1 MKRISIT
8 ILFFL
13 IACLFTS
20 CTKNEKKQPKKEVI
34 YPVNKLKP
42 VSQKV
47 SKKTNLDTIAV
58 ITDLRKKTST
68 DPKNIFPVKENIH
81 IIPQTYSPQLS
92 SEKTN
97 VDIRKRTNENLMTFV
112 NLRKILSLTKIGQT
126 LTQDELT
133 ENFKIPEDAVKLVKT
148 VTKTAEN
155 ELAVK
160 WQSTWFVEKVS
171 DAELEDGRM
180 KVIFKSNKMY
190 TSGKAIGIK
199 YNKKIYNN
207 LVIIG
212 RSAYIPSVKG
222 YSWQI
227 GR

>member
-1 MKRISIT
+1 MKTISIT
-8 ILFFL
+8 ILFL
-13 IACLFTS
+13 IACFFTS
-20 CTKNEKKQPKKEVI
+20 CNTNEKKQPKKEI
-34 YPVNKLKP
+34 FSPVNKLKP

-47 SKKTNLDTIAV
+47 SKKTTLDTVAV
-58 ITDLRKKTST
+58 FMDLKKKASN

-81 IIPQTYSPQLS
+81 IIPKTYSPQVA
-92 SEKTN
+92 SEKN
-97 VDIRKRTNENLMTFV
+97 AVDIRKKANENLMTFV
-112 NLRKILSLTKIGQT
+112 NLRKILSLTKVGQT
-126 LTQDELT
+126 LTQEELT
-133 ENFKIPEDAVKLVKT
+133 QNFKIPEDAVKLVKT

-180 KVIFKSNKMY
+180 KVTFKANKMY

-227 GR
+227 GK

>member
-1 MKRISIT
+1 MKIFSI
-8 ILFFL
+8 
-13 IACLFTS
+13 IALLSTVAIFTS
-20 CTKNEKKQPKKEVI
+20 CTKEKKTLPKKEVV

-42 VSQKV
+42 IPQKI
-47 SKKTNLDTIAV
+47 SKKTTLITTAV
-58 ITDLRKKTST
+58 ITDLREKAKA
-68 DPKNIFPVKENIH
+68 DPKNTFPVKENIH
-81 IIPQTYSPQLS
+81 IIPQMYSPQAAT
-92 SEKTN
+92 EKSP
-97 VDIRKRTNENLMTFV
+97 VDIRKRTDENLMTFV